1 MLGSRISTCSSRL
14 SGPSRQCLSHILPI
28 PPFSRPPSFP
38 WLVSWSLASV
48 SFFFYLFAFVSS
60 FPFFLL
66 TFCLASS
73 ASTSAST
80 ALPRQHPFAITS
92 SLVWPVSNLYMLV
105 GIRTTPKMLISISSL
120 FFFLSP
126 SHSPC
131 PRSFLQCLIS
141 ACMKDTTCIVRLAV
155 PTTLP
160 SIYAIH

>member
-1 MLGSRISTCSSRL
+1 M
-14 SGPSRQCLSHILPI
+14 
-28 PPFSRPPSFP
+28 
-38 WLVSWSLASV
+38 LVSYSAHSSFFSPSLFPLASFV
-48 SFFFYLFAFVSS
+48 VFGFCFIFFYLFAFVSS